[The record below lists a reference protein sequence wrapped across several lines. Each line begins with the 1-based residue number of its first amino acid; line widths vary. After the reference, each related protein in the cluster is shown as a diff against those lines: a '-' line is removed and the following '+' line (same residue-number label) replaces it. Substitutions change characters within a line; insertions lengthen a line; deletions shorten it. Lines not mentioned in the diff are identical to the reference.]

1 MKELAYRERLAVDK
15 YKYVLFAL
23 QFTMF
28 RDVFMTDNFTLA
40 P

>member
-23 QFTMF
+23 QFTN
-28 RDVFMTDNFTLA
+28 VFMTDNFTLA